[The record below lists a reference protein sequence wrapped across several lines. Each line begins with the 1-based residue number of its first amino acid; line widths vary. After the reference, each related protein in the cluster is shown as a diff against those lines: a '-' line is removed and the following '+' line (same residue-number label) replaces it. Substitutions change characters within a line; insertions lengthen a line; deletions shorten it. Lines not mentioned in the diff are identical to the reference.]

1 MAYDVGVKIGVEGE
15 KTFQS
20 AVRGVNAQLKN
31 LSAEMKAAMASF
43 DKADQSE
50 AKLAAQNAV
59 LAKSMDAAKS
69 KIGILRTEYEK
80 QQSVLAELATALEN
94 AKSQFGAQSEEAI
107 KAQNAYNK
115 QATAVNNLGTQL
127 NNATADLRTMERQS
141 ADNERAMREMADAAS
156 NAGDGLSDTADA
168 ANEVADSLDDAG
180 DRAATFGD
188 VFRANILSDVIIEGV
203 KTIART
209 IKDMAGDFV
218 SAAAEI
224 KAETS
229 QFEQT
234 FGDTGD
240 QAEEAIGRVA
250 GASGILDTRLNT
262 VGTQIYA
269 FARASGGTASESL
282 ALMETAL
289 QATADS
295 AAYYDRSLED
305 TADSLQSFLKGN
317 FENDAALGLS
327 ATETTRNTAAME
339 LFGKKFND
347 LSEIQKQQTLLKMVV
362 DAQKLS
368 GAMGQASREADGWE
382 NVQGNLNEAWRQF
395 MAAAGEPFLE
405 NITPVVQE
413 VTQALQDLT
422 DGIDWDAFSRTVSDA
437 FGTALSV
444 ARDVAEW
451 ILTNWSS
458 IAAAIAGIA
467 AAIAT
472 IRIGSIVAGLLA
484 ALSALGGV
492 IPAIG
497 AAIGAIGGPITL
509 VIAAIAAVA
518 AGITALWNT
527 NEDFRDAVISAW
539 ESVKSAAAS
548 IWGGISSFF
557 TSTLPNALNTALQKV
572 KDWGNG
578 VRAFVAQT
586 IPAVI
591 NSVAQWFAQLP
602 GKIWEQL
609 ALAVERVKQ
618 WGAQTLESARTAASN
633 TISAIVTTIQQL
645 PGRIWTILQQ
655 AVQKMAEFGRSMA
668 DTGKQKMSEVVSAV
682 VNTLQTIPGR
692 VVSIGENIVKG
703 VWSGISNMAGW
714 IRSKISGWC
723 NDIVSGFKRSL
734 GIRSPSRLMRDEV
747 GRYVGEGV
755 AVGIEQSAGSV
766 LDAMHSLRGIMVGA
780 MDGVQ
785 IGTEFAGTASAA
797 NRVSVT
803 VPQSDYSSLLAVMR
817 EILDAVRAGQT
828 ITIDGRRLTDT
839 VTSGQRAKTIASGR
853 AVIPV

>member
-69 KIGILRTEYEK
+69 KIGILRAEYEK
-80 QQSVLAELATALEN
+80 QKSVLAELATALEN

-115 QATAVNNLGTQL
+115 QAKAVNDLGTQL

-180 DRAATFGD
+180 DRATTFGD
-188 VFRANILSDVIIEGV
+188 VFRANILSDVIVEGV

-347 LSEIQKQQTLLKMVV
+347 LTEIQKQQTLLKMVV

-413 VTQALQDLT
+413 VTRALQELT
-422 DGIDWDAFSRTVSDA
+422 SGIDWEAFSRAVSDA

-444 ARDVAEW
+444 VRDVAEW
-451 ILTNWSS
+451 ILTNGSS

-472 IRIGSIVAGLLA
+472 IRIGSIVAGLPA
-484 ALSALGGV
+484 ALSALSGV
-492 IPAIG
+492 VPAIG
-497 AAIGAIGGPITL
+497 AAISAIGGPITL
-509 VIAAIAAVA
+509 VIAAIAAVT
-518 AGITALWNT
+518 AGITVLWNT
-527 NEDFRDAVISAW
+527 NEDFRDAVIGAW

-591 NSVAQWFAQLP
+591 NSVSQWFAQLP

-609 ALAVERVKQ
+609 TLAVDRVKQ
-618 WGAQTLESARTAASN
+618 WGAQTLESARISASN

-645 PGRIWTILQQ
+645 PGRLWTILQQ

-668 DTGKQKMSEVVSAV
+668 DTGRQKMSEVVSAV

-703 VWSGISNMAGW
+703 VWSGIRNMAGW
-714 IRSKISGWC
+714 IRDKISGWC

-803 VPQSDYSSLLAVMR
+803 VPQSDYSSLLVVMR

>member
-80 QQSVLAELATALEN
+80 QKSVLAELATALEN
-94 AKSQFGAQSEEAI
+94 AKSQFGDQSEEAI

-115 QATAVNNLGTQL
+115 QAKAVNDLGTQL

-168 ANEVADSLDDAG
+168 ANEVSDSLDDAG
-180 DRAATFGD
+180 DKAATFGD

-229 QFEQT
+229 QFAQT
-234 FGDTGD
+234 FGDMGD

-282 ALMETAL
+282 SLMETAL

-317 FENDAALGLS
+317 YENDAALGLS
-327 ATETTRNTAAME
+327 ATETTRNAAAME

-395 MAAAGEPFLE
+395 MAAAGKPFLE
-405 NITPVVQE
+405 NITPVVQD
-413 VTQALQDLT
+413 VTRSLQELT
-422 DGIDWDAFSRTVSDA
+422 SGIDWEAFSRAVSDA

-444 ARDVAEW
+444 VRDVAEW
-451 ILTNWSS
+451 ILANGSS
-458 IAAAIAGIA
+458 VAAAIAGIA

-472 IRIGSIVAGLLA
+472 IRIGSIVAGLPA
-484 ALSALGGV
+484 ALSAISGV
-492 IPAIG
+492 VPAIS
-497 AAIGAIGGPITL
+497 AAISAIGGPITL
-509 VIAAIAAVA
+509 VIAAIAAVT
-518 AGITALWNT
+518 AGITVLWNT
-527 NEDFRDAVISAW
+527 NEDFRDAVIGAW

-609 ALAVERVKQ
+609 TIAVERVKQ

-633 TISAIVTTIQQL
+633 TINAIVTTIQQL

-668 DTGKQKMSEVVSAV
+668 DTGRQKMSEVVSAV

-766 LDAMHSLRGIMVGA
+766 MDAMHSLRGIMVGA

-797 NRVSVT
+797 KRVSVT

-839 VTSGQRAKTIASGR
+839 VTSGQRTKTIASGR

>member
-180 DRAATFGD
+180 DKAATFGD

-472 IRIGSIVAGLLA
+472 IRIGSIVAGL
-484 ALSALGGV
+484 SKT
-492 IPAIG
+492 ISK
-497 AAIGAIGGPITL
+497 IGGIGS
-509 VIAAIAAVA
+509 A
-518 AGITALWNT
+518 
-527 NEDFRDAVISAW
+527 ISAATSSCVQPMSYRLVMP
-539 ESVKSAAAS
+539 SVY
-548 IWGGISSFF
+548 
-557 TSTLPNALNTALQKV
+557 
-572 KDWGNG
+572 
-578 VRAFVAQT
+578 
-586 IPAVI
+586 
-591 NSVAQWFAQLP
+591 
-602 GKIWEQL
+602 
-609 ALAVERVKQ
+609 
-618 WGAQTLESARTAASN
+618 ART
-633 TISAIVTTIQQL
+633 
-645 PGRIWTILQQ
+645 
-655 AVQKMAEFGRSMA
+655 
-668 DTGKQKMSEVVSAV
+668 
-682 VNTLQTIPGR
+682 
-692 VVSIGENIVKG
+692 
-703 VWSGISNMAGW
+703 
-714 IRSKISGWC
+714 
-723 NDIVSGFKRSL
+723 
-734 GIRSPSRLMRDEV
+734 
-747 GRYVGEGV
+747 
-755 AVGIEQSAGSV
+755 
-766 LDAMHSLRGIMVGA
+766 
-780 MDGVQ
+780 
-785 IGTEFAGTASAA
+785 
-797 NRVSVT
+797 
-803 VPQSDYSSLLAVMR
+803 
-817 EILDAVRAGQT
+817 
-828 ITIDGRRLTDT
+828 
-839 VTSGQRAKTIASGR
+839 
-853 AVIPV
+853 